1 MKKIGIILLVLVL
14 LALTAGMIFSVV
26 KITSNETT
34 KSVTALNFKVG
45 GLDEEGDF
53 DKTMKSSIVTRD
65 FLPLE
70 GLSIEVAEDS
80 DNSYEVFYYT
90 KKGVFISADEA
101 ASETYAPESTLEGA
115 TQVKIVIHTKDGD
128 ALSFFDISKVLKPI
142 TIKTPKVRG

>member
-90 KKGVFISADEA
+90 KKGVFISSDEA
-101 ASETYAPESTLEGA
+101 ASETYAPESTPEGA
-115 TQVKIVIHTKDGD
+115 TQVKIVIHTKAGE
-128 ALSFFDISKVLKPI
+128 ALSFFDISKVLKPF
-142 TIKTPKVRG
+142 TIKTAKVRG

>member
-1 MKKIGIILLVLVL
+1 MKKIWIILLVLVL
-14 LALTAGMIFSVV
+14 LAIAAGTVFSIV

-53 DKTMKSSIVTRD
+53 DKTIKSSIVTRD

-70 GLSIEVAEDS
+70 GLSIEVAEDT

-90 KKGVFISADEA
+90 KKGVFISSDEA
-101 ASETYAPESTLEGA
+101 SREAYAPESTPEGA
-115 TQVKIVIHTKDGD
+115 TQVKIVIRTKDED
-128 ALSFFDISKVLKPI
+128 NLNFFDIAKVLKPI
-142 TIKTPKVRG
+142 TIKIAK

>member
-14 LALTAGMIFSVV
+14 LALAAGTVFSIV

-53 DKTMKSSIVTRD
+53 DKTIKSSIVTRD

-70 GLSIEVAEDS
+70 GLSIEVAEDT
-80 DNSYEVFYYT
+80 DNTYEVFYYT
-90 KKGVFISADEA
+90 KKGVFISSDEA
-101 ASETYAPESTLEGA
+101 SFEAYAPESTPEGA
-115 TQVKIVIHTKDGD
+115 TQVKIVINTKGGD
-128 ALSFFDISKVLKPI
+128 DLSFFDVAKVLKPI
-142 TIKTPKVRG
+142 TIKIAK